1 MSRINLAPR
10 DFATYSRPAP
20 RQQRTSQGTTSAT
33 RAAKPT
39 ALVPPARYDCMHAP
53 LYQPSP
59 EAPRRPGADDHY
71 RHASRG
77 F

>member
-1 MSRINLAPR
+1 MSRIDLAPR
-10 DFATYSRPAP
+10 EFATYSRPAP
-20 RQQRTSQGTTSAT
+20 RQQRSGQGS
-33 RAAKPT
+33 AKP
-39 ALVPPARYDCMHAP
+39 AGLVPPARYDRMHAP